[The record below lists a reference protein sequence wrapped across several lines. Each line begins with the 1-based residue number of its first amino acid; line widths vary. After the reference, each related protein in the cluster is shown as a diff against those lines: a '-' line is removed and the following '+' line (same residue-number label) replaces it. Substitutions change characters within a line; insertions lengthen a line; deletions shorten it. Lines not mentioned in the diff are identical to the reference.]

1 MMSNPLYNQISQ
13 NGNNYNGLM
22 QRINQLKKMVNGDPM
37 QQVQMMLNSGK
48 ISQAQYNDAVQ
59 KANAIMKAMHQ

>member
-1 MMSNPLYNQISQ
+1 MMSNPIYNQISQ

>member
-1 MMSNPLYNQISQ
+1 MMSNPIYNQISQ

-59 KANAIMKAMHQ
+59 KANAIMRAMHQ